1 MISPL
6 AILGGGCSGKGEKLN
21 TRQSQM
27 HSFRYISLLF
37 LELEE
42 VYLTSPVQI
51 SSTAGKLCYSN
62 KGRKMMKF
70 MAGPSL
76 VAGAVD
82 HLSEQRGSA
91 SGRHVDEGE
100 AAVARVAHL

>member
-1 MISPL
+1 M
-6 AILGGGCSGKGEKLN
+6 CNEKG
-21 TRQSQM
+21 T
-27 HSFRYISLLF
+27 
-37 LELEE
+37 
-42 VYLTSPVQI
+42 
-51 SSTAGKLCYSN
+51 
-62 KGRKMMKF
+62 KMMSF
-70 MAGPSL
+70 MDGPSL